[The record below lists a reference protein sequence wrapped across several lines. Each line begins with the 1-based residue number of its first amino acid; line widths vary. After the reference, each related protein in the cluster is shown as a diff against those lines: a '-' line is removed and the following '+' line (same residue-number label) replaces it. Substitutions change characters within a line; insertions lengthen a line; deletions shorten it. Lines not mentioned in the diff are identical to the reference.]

1 MFGKYTIR
9 TKYYVFYFENFKP
22 SKHCLIKDELIP
34 DTWAGFP
41 NPNS

>member
-9 TKYYVFYFENFKP
+9 TKYCVFYFENFKP